1 MSHLRHCR
9 YEKHESI
16 RPEAK
21 GSTLQNLDDIPNHG
35 KWTVEPTLVMSS
47 LTSGLN
53 FMEDASELF
62 CVLDVRNGSATEE
75 YLQEVQQSCYLYA

>member
-21 GSTLQNLDDIPNHG
+21 GSTLQDLDDIPNH
-35 KWTVEPTLVMSS
+35 
-47 LTSGLN
+47 
-53 FMEDASELF
+53 
-62 CVLDVRNGSATEE
+62 DVRNGSATEE